1 MSVSL
6 KKRSEDSR
14 PRERLLRNGAASL
27 STAELL
33 AILIGS
39 GTTQKD
45 AVQLM
50 GEVLEYC
57 GNDLTQLGR
66 ITYEE
71 LTGFKGIGE
80 AKAITVLAALEFA
93 RRRMDASP
101 TKKREFRDSSDL
113 YDFFRPLMCDKD
125 HEVFWVLLLNNR
137 LQYVDDRCLS
147 QGDIKGTVVEPR
159 MVFNYVEKTKASGYF
174 QYRRNEQ
181 SKYWMYESINEHLK
195 NNFFYNEKIKQLIP
209 DMERQVLGGQITS
222 FVAAN
227 KLLEEYYQLM
237 HNTNKI

>member
-1 MSVSL
+1 MSISL
-6 KKRSEDSR
+6 KQRSEDSR

-39 GTTQKD
+39 CTTQKD

-57 GNDLTQLGR
+57 DNDLTQLGR

-71 LTGFKGIGE
+71 LTAFKGIGE

-93 RRRMDASP
+93 RRRMYARP
-101 TKKREFRDSSDL
+101 TKKREFRNSGEL

-137 LQYVDDRCLS
+137 LQYLDDRCLS
-147 QGDIKGTVVEPR
+147 QGDVKGTVIEPR
-159 MVFNYVEKTKASGYF
+159 MVFNYVVTKQAVAFAVAHNHPSGSPKPSREDDNLTKRLASVAKELGVRF
-174 QYRRNEQ
+174 VDHIIVCEG
-181 SKYWMYESINEHLK
+181 ESNYYS
-195 NNFFYNEKIKQLIP
+195 FADQGKI
-209 DMERQVLGGQITS
+209 
-222 FVAAN
+222 
-227 KLLEEYYQLM
+227 
-237 HNTNKI
+237 

>member
-1 MSVSL
+1 MVDFFL
-6 KKRSEDSR
+6 LIQLAGTGDELQGIKRGIMEIADGIVINKADGNNI
-14 PRERLLRNGAASL
+14 EKAELAASHFRNAL
-27 STAELL
+27 HLFPLPDSG
-33 AILIGS
+33 LIP
-39 GTTQKD
+39 
-45 AVQLM
+45 
-50 GEVLEYC
+50 EVLCYS
-57 GNDLTQLGR
+57 
-66 ITYEE
+66 
-71 LTGFKGIGE
+71 GFYGLNI
-80 AKAITVLAALEFA
+80 
-93 RRRMDASP
+93 
-101 TKKREFRDSSDL
+101 
-113 YDFFRPLMCDKD
+113 DK
-125 HEVFWVLLLNNR
+125 VM
-137 LQYVDDRCLS
+137 S
-147 QGDIKGTVVEPR
+147 

>member
-1 MSVSL
+1 MSISL
-6 KKRSEDSR
+6 KQRSEDSR

-57 GNDLTQLGR
+57 DNDLTQLGR

-71 LTGFKGIGE
+71 LTAFKGIGE

-93 RRRMDASP
+93 RRRMYARP
-101 TKKREFRDSSDL
+101 TKKREFRNSGEL

-137 LQYVDDRCLS
+137 LQYLDDRCLS
-147 QGDIKGTVVEPR
+147 QGDVKGTVIEPR
-159 MVFNYVEKTKASGYF
+159 MVFNYVVTKQAVAFAVAHNHPSGSPKPSREDANLTKRLASVAKELGVRF
-174 QYRRNEQ
+174 VDHIIVCEG
-181 SKYWMYESINEHLK
+181 ESNYYS
-195 NNFFYNEKIKQLIP
+195 FADQGKI
-209 DMERQVLGGQITS
+209 
-222 FVAAN
+222 
-227 KLLEEYYQLM
+227 
-237 HNTNKI
+237 

>member
-71 LTGFKGIGE
+71 LTGFKGIGK

-159 MVFNYVEKTKASGYF
+159 MVFNYVVTKQAVAFAVAHNHPSGNPNPSRDDDNLTKRLAAIAKELGVRFIDHIIVCEGQNKYYSF
-174 QYRRNEQ
+174 SEQ
-181 SKYWMYESINEHLK
+181 G
-195 NNFFYNEKIKQLIP
+195 KI
-209 DMERQVLGGQITS
+209 
-222 FVAAN
+222 
-227 KLLEEYYQLM
+227 
-237 HNTNKI
+237 

>member
-1 MSVSL
+1 MSISL
-6 KKRSEDSR
+6 KQRSEDSR

-57 GNDLTQLGR
+57 DNDLTQLGR

-71 LTGFKGIGE
+71 LTAFKGIGE

-93 RRRMDASP
+93 RRRMYARP
-101 TKKREFRDSSDL
+101 TKKREFRNSGEL
-113 YDFFRPLMCDKD
+113 YDYFRPLMCDKD

-137 LQYVDDRCLS
+137 LQYLDDRCLS
-147 QGDIKGTVVEPR
+147 QGDVKGTVIEPR
-159 MVFNYVEKTKASGYF
+159 MVFNYVVTKQAVAFAVAHNHPSGSPKPSREDDNLTKRLASVAKELGVRF
-174 QYRRNEQ
+174 VDHIIVCEG
-181 SKYWMYESINEHLK
+181 ESNYYS
-195 NNFFYNEKIKQLIP
+195 FADQGKI
-209 DMERQVLGGQITS
+209 
-222 FVAAN
+222 
-227 KLLEEYYQLM
+227 
-237 HNTNKI
+237 

>member
-1 MSVSL
+1 MSISL
-6 KKRSEDSR
+6 KQRSEDSR

-57 GNDLTQLGR
+57 DNDLTQLGR

-71 LTGFKGIGE
+71 LTAFKGIGE

-93 RRRMDASP
+93 RRRMYARP
-101 TKKREFRDSSDL
+101 TKKREFRNSGEL

-137 LQYVDDRCLS
+137 LQYLDDRCLS
-147 QGDIKGTVVEPR
+147 QGDVKGTVIEPR
-159 MVFNYVEKTKASGYF
+159 MVFNYVVTKQAVAFAVAHNHPSGSSKPSREDDNLTKRLASVAKELGVRF
-174 QYRRNEQ
+174 VDHIIVCEG
-181 SKYWMYESINEHLK
+181 ESNYYS
-195 NNFFYNEKIKQLIP
+195 FADQGKI
-209 DMERQVLGGQITS
+209 
-222 FVAAN
+222 
-227 KLLEEYYQLM
+227 
-237 HNTNKI
+237 